1 MPVEWLLEP
10 FSYGFMRQAFAAGIL
25 TVIMASLVGTWVV
38 MRGLTFMGDA
48 LAHGALPGIAL
59 AFLLGTNLMF
69 GAVVSALVMIAG
81 VSTVSARSRLGND
94 VAIGL
99 LFAGMLAAGVVI
111 ISLRGAYAG
120 DLTAILFGDLLGVT
134 VADLRVAFIAT
145 GLVIAVTLLGY
156 RPFLALT
163 FSPAKAQVLGFRPRL
178 THVVMLGLIT
188 VVLVSSFRTVGT
200 LLVFAF
206 LVAPP
211 ATAALVARRVPVL
224 FAVSILVGSAA
235 VVAGLIISYWAA
247 TATAATIAGI
257 SVFGFFVVL
266 TAVELRGQWST
277 RRRVA
282 QEVKQHP
289 HVAA

>member
-1 MPVEWLLEP
+1 MEWLIEP
-10 FSYGFMRQAFAAGIL
+10 FSYGFMRQALAAGIL
-25 TVIMASLVGTWVV
+25 TVIMSSLVGTWVV

-59 AFLLGTNLMF
+59 AFLLGTNLLF

-81 VSTVSARSRLGND
+81 VSVVSARSRLGND

-134 VADLRVAFIAT
+134 ATDLRVAAVAT
-145 GLVIAVTLLGY
+145 VIVVAINLIGY

-163 FSPAKAQVLGFRPRL
+163 FSPAKARVLGFRPGV
-178 THVVMLGLIT
+178 THVAMLGLVT
-188 VVLVSSFRTVGT
+188 LVLVSSFRTVGT

-211 ATAALVARRVPVL
+211 ATAALLARRVPVL
-224 FAVSILVGSAA
+224 FGVSILLGSAA
-235 VVAGLIISYWAA
+235 VVAGLIVSYWAA

-257 SVFGFFVVL
+257 SVLGFFMVL
-266 TAVELRGQWST
+266 STVEIRTHLAS

-282 QEVKQHP
+282 KEVQQHR
-289 HVAA
+289 HVAG

>member
-1 MPVEWLLEP
+1 MEWLIEP
-10 FSYGFMRQAFAAGIL
+10 FSYGFMRQALAAGML
-25 TVIMASLVGTWVV
+25 TVIMSSLVGTWVV

-59 AFLLGTNLMF
+59 AFLLGTNLLF

-81 VSTVSARSRLGND
+81 VSVVSARSRLGND

-134 VADLRVAFIAT
+134 ATDLWVAAVAT
-145 GLVIAVTLLGY
+145 VIVAIITWIGY

-163 FSPAKAQVLGFRPRL
+163 FSPAKARVLGFRPGL
-178 THVVMLGLIT
+178 THVVMLGLVT
-188 VVLVSSFRTVGT
+188 LVLVSSFRTVGT

-224 FAVSILVGSAA
+224 FGVSMVWGSTA
-235 VVAGLIISYWAA
+235 VVAGLVVSYWAA

-257 SVFGFFVVL
+257 SVLGFFVVL
-266 TAVELRGQWST
+266 STVEVRAHLAT
-277 RRRVA
+277 RSRVA
-282 QEVKQHP
+282 KEVQQHR
-289 HVAA
+289 HVAT

>member
-1 MPVEWLLEP
+1 MEWLVEP
-10 FSYGFMRQAFAAGIL
+10 FSYGFMRQALAAGML
-25 TVIMASLVGTWVV
+25 TVVMSSLVGTWVV

-59 AFLLGTNLMF
+59 AFLFGTNLLF

-81 VSTVSARSRLGND
+81 VSVVSARSRLGND

-99 LFAGMLAAGVVI
+99 LFAGMLAIGVVI

-134 VADLRVAFIAT
+134 TMDLRVATVAT
-145 GLVIAVTLLGY
+145 ALVVVVTVIGY
-156 RPFLALT
+156 RPFLVLT
-163 FSPAKAQVLGFRPRL
+163 FSPAKARVLGFRPGL

-188 VVLVSSFRTVGT
+188 LVLGSSFRTVGT

-211 ATAALVARRVPVL
+211 ATAALVAQRVPVL
-224 FAVSILVGSAA
+224 FGVSMLVGSAA
-235 VVAGLIISYWAA
+235 VVTGLIVSYWAA

-257 SVFGFFVVL
+257 SVFGFFLVL
-266 TAVELRGQWST
+266 STVELRAQLVM

-282 QEVKQHP
+282 NEVQQHP
-289 HVAA
+289 HVVA

>member
-1 MPVEWLLEP
+1 MEWLVEP
-10 FSYGFMRQAFAAGIL
+10 FSYGFMRQALAAGML
-25 TVIMASLVGTWVV
+25 TVVMSSLVGTWVV

-59 AFLLGTNLMF
+59 AFLFGTNLLF

-81 VSTVSARSRLGND
+81 VSVVSARSRLGND

-99 LFAGMLAAGVVI
+99 LFAGMLAIGVVI

-134 VADLRVAFIAT
+134 TMDLRVATVAT
-145 GLVIAVTLLGY
+145 ALVVVVTVIGY
-156 RPFLALT
+156 RPFLVLT
-163 FSPAKAQVLGFRPRL
+163 FSPAKARVLGFRPGL

-188 VVLVSSFRTVGT
+188 LVLVSSFRTVGT

-211 ATAALVARRVPVL
+211 ATAALVAQRVPVL
-224 FAVSILVGSAA
+224 FGVSMLVGSAA
-235 VVAGLIISYWAA
+235 VVTGLIVSYWAA

-257 SVFGFFVVL
+257 SVFGFFLVL
-266 TAVELRGQWST
+266 STVELRAQLVM

-282 QEVKQHP
+282 NEVQQHP
-289 HVAA
+289 HVVA

>member
-1 MPVEWLLEP
+1 MEWLIEP

-25 TVIMASLVGTWVV
+25 TVVMASLVGTWVV

-59 AFLLGTNLMF
+59 AFLLGTNLVF
-69 GAVVSALVMIAG
+69 GAIASAVVMIAG
-81 VSTVSARSRLGND
+81 VSLVSARSRLGND

-99 LFAGMLAAGVVI
+99 LFAGMLASGVVI

-134 VADLRVAFIAT
+134 TTDLTIASVATAGV
-145 GLVIAVTLLGY
+145 LVITVLAY

-163 FSPAKAQVLGFRPRL
+163 FSPAKARVLGFRPGM
-178 THVVMLGLIT
+178 THVVMLGLVT
-188 VVLVSSFRTVGT
+188 TVLVSSFRTVGT

-211 ATAALVARRVPVL
+211 ATAALIARRVPVL
-224 FAVSILVGSAA
+224 FMVSMALGSAA
-235 VVAGLIISYWAA
+235 VTVGLLVSYWAS
-247 TATAATIAGI
+247 TAAAATIAVI
-257 SVFGFFVVL
+257 SVAGFFIVL
-266 TAVELRGQWST
+266 SAVEVRAHITT

-282 QEVKQHP
+282 REVHGHP

>member
-1 MPVEWLLEP
+1 MEWLIEP

-25 TVIMASLVGTWVV
+25 TVIMSSLVGTWVV

-59 AFLLGTNLMF
+59 AFLLGTNLLF
-69 GAVVSALVMIAG
+69 GAVVSALVMIVG
-81 VSTVSARSRLGND
+81 VSVVSARSRLGND

-99 LFAGMLAAGVVI
+99 LFAGMLASGVVI

-134 VADLRVAFIAT
+134 AGDLRVAGVAT
-145 GLVIAVTLLGY
+145 VVVIGITVVAY

-163 FSPAKAQVLGFRPRL
+163 FSPAKARVLGFRPGI
-178 THVVMLGLIT
+178 THVVMLGLVT
-188 VVLVSSFRTVGT
+188 LVLVSSFPTVGT
-200 LLVFAF
+200 RLVFAF
-206 LVAPP
+206 LGAPP
-211 ATAALVARRVPVL
+211 ASAALVARRVPIL
-224 FAVSILVGSAA
+224 FGVSILWGSTA
-235 VVAGLIISYWAA
+235 VVAGLVISYWAA
-247 TATAATIAGI
+247 TATAATIAVI
-257 SVFGFFVVL
+257 SVLGFFVVL
-266 TAVELRGQWST
+266 SIVEARAQLIA

-282 QEVKQHP
+282 TEVQQHP